1 LTDLVREAKDEN
13 KVVADWLLH
22 YPKRLAAY
30 EALRDAF
37 AYPGTVAPEDRLPI
51 STNRKSDP
59 TAQIAIQLV
68 TGEIVPAEDLDEEQW
83 LWLKLVE
90 DVERAL
96 PWKAQVILR
105 LRREVV
111 HKQGMIRKGKYRGRP
126 AWIPFVQHHYAEEMS
141 KRTGKKL
148 EDVWVDSPQAFTSW
162 WGKIVD
168 LAARAASKRGLLL

>member
-1 LTDLVREAKDEN
+1 MTNLIREAKDEN

-22 YPKRLAAY
+22 YPKRKAVYDVLK
-30 EALRDAF
+30 DAF
-37 AYPGTVAPEDRLPI
+37 AYPGTVAPEDRLPVK
-51 STNRKSDP
+51 TNRMSDP
-59 TAQIAIQLV
+59 TARIAIQLV

-83 LWLKLVE
+83 LWLRVVE

-111 HKQGMIRKGKYRGRP
+111 HKQGLIRKGKYRGRP
-126 AWIPFVQHHYAEEMS
+126 AWIPYVQHKYADELV

-148 EDVWVDSPQAFTSW
+148 EDVWVDSPQAFTNR

-168 LAARAASKRGLLL
+168 LAGRVAAKRGLLS

>member
-1 LTDLVREAKDEN
+1 MTNLIREAKDEN

-22 YPKRLAAY
+22 YPKRKAAY
-30 EALRDAF
+30 EALKDAF
-37 AYPGTVAPEDRLPI
+37 AYPGGVAPADRLPI
-51 STNRKSDP
+51 STNRMSDP
-59 TAQIAIQLV
+59 TARIAIQLV

-83 LWLKLVE
+83 LWLRVVE

-111 HKQGMIRKGKYRGRP
+111 HKQGLIRKGKYRGRP
-126 AWIPFVQHHYAEEMS
+126 AWIPYVQHKYADELV

-148 EDVWVDSPQAFTSW
+148 DDVWVDSPQAFTNW
-162 WGKIVD
+162 WGKIID
-168 LAARAASKRGLLL
+168 LAGRVAAKRGLLS